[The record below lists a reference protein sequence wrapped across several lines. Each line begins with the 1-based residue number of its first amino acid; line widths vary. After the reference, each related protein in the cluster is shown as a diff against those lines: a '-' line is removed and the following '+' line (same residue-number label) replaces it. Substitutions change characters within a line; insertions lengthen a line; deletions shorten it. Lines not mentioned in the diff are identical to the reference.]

1 MSRKIA
7 LKKLTLSDLTIFE
20 YHYRQGKAGNQ
31 KSINLNRNIF
41 ETLFYPNLT
50 AVAEE
55 KDWEPFILNLSIFG
69 PGNAPSQVLP
79 QKIIKGGT
87 YKNWRL
93 NGKLIPTPE
102 NDERYQVLD
111 AGDYAIMEFIG
122 AAWPT
127 QMRMTMVAANHE
139 DDAGLHSII
148 KSLYPKVRMKELT
161 VGELS
166 EIEEQTGNLLPASHP
181 FRDLLD
187 SQDLEDAAQGGIE
200 GVQNLR
206 KRRSARG
213 VSHEE
218 LRKAKKAAEN
228 VGHLGEEVLNQY
240 LSGQVGDSIDS
251 YQWVASENAIAPY
264 DFEVVIDGTKQ
275 LIDAKSTGGP
285 FTNPL
290 HVSLAELR
298 EMAESDHVYRIY
310 RLYEVKED
318 SAKVAISAPMST
330 MAASILACI
339 DDSLKENALTGV
351 TVDSVSI
358 RPNTIEWEHELTIEN
373 QDSDDTE

>member
-31 KSINLNRNIF
+31 KSINLNRNVF

-102 NDERYQVLD
+102 SDERYQVLD

-127 QMRMTMVAANHE
+127 QMKMTLVAANHPQ
-139 DDAGLHSII
+139 DAALHSTLNR
-148 KSLYPKVRMKELT
+148 LYPTVSMKALWANELEEIGSQ
-161 VGELS
+161 VGNRINE
-166 EIEEQTGNLLPASHP
+166 SHP
-181 FRDLLD
+181 FLDLLD
-187 SQDLEDAAQGGIE
+187 TSILENAANGDDE
-200 GVQNLR
+200 ALR
-206 KRRSARG
+206 TLYQRRKGRG

-218 LRKAKKAAEN
+218 FRKAKKAAE
-228 VGHLGEEVLNQY
+228 GTGRLGEY
-240 LSGQVGDSIDS
+240 LLDQFLADQVGKEVID
-251 YQWVASENAIAPY
+251 YKWEANENAIAPY
-264 DFEVVIDGTKQ
+264 DFQIKFVNGASQFIDV
-275 LIDAKSTGGP
+275 KSTAGP
-285 FTNPL
+285 HENPI
-290 HVSLAELR
+290 HISLGELK
-298 EMAESDHVYRIY
+298 EMAWSKVDYRIY
-310 RLYEVKED
+310 RLCEVKEGY
-318 SAKVAISAPMST
+318 ARVKVSEP
-330 MAASILACI
+330 MAAIANSII
-339 DDSLKENALTGV
+339 DLGSRPLREFGV
-351 TVDSVSI
+351 TIDSVSI
-358 RPNTIEWEHELTIEN
+358 RPEKITWVSEFIIDYRWLEFQE
-373 QDSDDTE
+373 